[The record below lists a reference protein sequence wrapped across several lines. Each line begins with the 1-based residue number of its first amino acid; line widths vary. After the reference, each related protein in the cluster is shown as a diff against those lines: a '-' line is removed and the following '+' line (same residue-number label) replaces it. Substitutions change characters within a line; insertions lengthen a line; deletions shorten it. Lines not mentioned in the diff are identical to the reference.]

1 MKITKISLQNF
12 RAFVEPFELN
22 LDGGKSLLLHGENGS
37 GKSSIYLALK
47 RFFEERG
54 EDIAK
59 HRNRFSEP
67 TRNPYVYVRIKGE
80 DSTGV
85 ERDHE
90 FQWDVSNG
98 HPLVVPQDQTTAS
111 IPPELRSLLVDGA
124 RRAGFLD
131 YRMMLRTHVLSN
143 PLPRSNRGLK
153 IHDIIYG
160 AESAGLE
167 AQLFDLVSLVIL
179 AGVRVTIAGGSETTI
194 GTLARRVWE
203 NQPLS
208 RYKYMLTNANYHAN
222 TFSQAF
228 NAKLPELET
237 KLNEFLN
244 CFDNHQLSIKFLP
257 VSLAWDKESLE
268 LKNAELIPQ
277 ITFRGKPIAEHHQFL
292 NEARLSA
299 LATCLF
305 LAGVL
310 LSDNDYANPSYPRF
324 LVLDDAL
331 IGLELQNRLPVLRI
345 LTSGAF
351 RNYQVFLLTHDRVWF
366 DLARGHLREQDGWL
380 HKELLADEDT
390 GHLIP
395 RQRSSESDLDRAKT
409 HLASGDLKAAAVYT
423 RSAFEWK
430 LRNIC
435 EKHGIK
441 IVFKPDAD
449 KIGAGMLWDGII
461 QRQREREDN
470 RRRGAQIPDF
480 VPAPLETAVDTMRST
495 VLNRLSH
502 TGASGLV
509 SAEVATAIKT
519 VEQVLAHPFPK
530 APSG

>member
-1 MKITKISLQNF
+1 MRVTRISLEGF
-12 RAFVEPFELN
+12 RAFDEPFELN

-59 HRNRFSEP
+59 HRNQFSP
-67 TRNPYVYVRIKGE
+67 NTRNSHVYIHIKGK
-80 DSTGV
+80 DSAGI
-85 ERDHE
+85 ERDQE
-90 FQWDVSNG
+90 FHWDVSHG
-98 HPLVVPQDQTTAS
+98 HPLAVPQDQSTTP

-131 YRMMLRTHVLSN
+131 YRMMLRSHLLSN
-143 PLPRSNRGLK
+143 PLPRTNRGLK

-160 AESAGLE
+160 DESTGLE

-179 AGVRVTIAGGSETTI
+179 AGVRVTIAGGSESTI

-208 RYKYMLTNANYHAN
+208 RYKYMLANANAHAN

-228 NAKLPELET
+228 NAKLSELET

-244 CFDNHQLSIKFLP
+244 YFENHQLSIKFLP
-257 VSLAWDKESLE
+257 ISLAWDKESLE
-268 LKNAELIPQ
+268 AKGAELIPQ
-277 ITFRGKPIAEHHQFL
+277 ITFRGKHITEHHQFL

-305 LAGVL
+305 LAGVQ

-345 LTSGAF
+345 LTSDVF
-351 RNYQVFLLTHDRVWF
+351 KNYQIFLFTHDRVWF

-380 HKELLADEDT
+380 QKEMLADEAT

-395 RQRSSESDLDRAKT
+395 RLRASESDLKLAKR
-409 HLASGDLKAAAVYT
+409 HLASGDLKAAAVYA

-430 LRNIC
+430 LRNVC
-435 EKHGIK
+435 EKHKIK
-441 IVFKPDAD
+441 IAFQPDAD
-449 KIGAGMLWDGII
+449 KIGAGPLWDGII
-461 QRQREREDN
+461 QRQREREEN
-470 RRRGAQIPDF
+470 RRRGGQVTDL
-480 VPAPLETAVDTMRST
+480 VPATLETAVDTMRST
-495 VLNRLSH
+495 MLNKLSH

-509 SAEVATAIKT
+509 SAEVATAITT
-519 VEQVLAHPFPK
+519 VEQVLSHPFPK
-530 APSG
+530 APSS